1 MKDNKVYLQDILDAV
16 YRIEAWTQDSEFEDF
31 EDDKGLLQSSVIRQL
46 EIIGETANRLDADFT
61 CRYPQIPWAKIVGMR
76 NRLIHEYNTVD
87 LDLTWQVVKH
97 EIPLL
102 GRQLEGILADFAKI
116 AL

>member
-1 MKDNKVYLQDILDAV
+1 MKDNRVYLQDMLDAI
-16 YRIEAWTQDSEFEDF
+16 YKIEVWTQDSEFEDF

-46 EIIGETANRLDADFT
+46 EVIGETANQLDDDFT
-61 CRYPQIPWAKIVGMR
+61 ISHPEIPWAKIVGMR

-97 EIPLL
+97 KAPLL
-102 GRQLEGILADFAKI
+102 GRQIEAILMKAS
-116 AL
+116 